1 MKFHKL
7 SCALVLMSMPLMA
20 IAKNKTTYPLEQ
32 VISIYSNKEYGNS
45 FNLSKNK
52 YLSEKEIKWESSSNK
67 NVLPRFDFSGTLNL
81 IRLGETEISVNGNG
95 NTINSIDVHSSQPS
109 KNTFEVLRKN
119 LKTYKISKLNC
130 KENGSYFSSDAY
142 FYVATK
148 DKSMPVYIAAYVNSN
163 EEPYMSPLYTI
174 FEFYQHKQ
182 PEWRC

>member
-1 MKFHKL
+1 ML
-7 SCALVLMSMPLMA
+7 S
-20 IAKNKTTYPLEQ
+20 
-32 VISIYSNKEYGNS
+32 
-45 FNLSKNK
+45 
-52 YLSEKEIKWESSSNK
+52 
-67 NVLPRFDFSGTLNL
+67 RFDFSGTLNL
-81 IRLGETEISVNGNG
+81 IRLGEAEISVNGNG

-109 KNTFEVLRKN
+109 KNTFEVLRKH

-148 DKSMPVYIAAYVNSN
+148 ENNMPVYIAAYVNSN